1 MIQCKQIRMRKGLT
15 QAKVAEYL
23 NISRASYTNIENG
36 KRDPDTQTIQQLSDL
51 FNVTVDELLGR
62 QQPAPPDDLD
72 DALVR
77 MMMDLSPDEAQ
88 RVRDF
93 VAGLKSARKG

>member
-15 QAKVAEYL
+15 QAQVAEYL